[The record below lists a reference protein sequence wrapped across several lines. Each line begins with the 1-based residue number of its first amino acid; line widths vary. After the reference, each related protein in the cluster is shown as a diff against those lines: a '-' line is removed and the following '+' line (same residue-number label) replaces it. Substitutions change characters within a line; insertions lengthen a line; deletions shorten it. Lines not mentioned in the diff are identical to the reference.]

1 MPPGS
6 FSDSADA
13 VMRTANAGVL
23 AGAHMILGL
32 PGEDREMIIS
42 HAERLS
48 QLPLST
54 LKLHQLQLIRNTRMA
69 YEQL

>member
-1 MPPGS
+1 
-6 FSDSADA
+6 
-13 VMRTANAGVL
+13 MRTANAGVL

-48 QLPLST
+48 QLPLVDIEITSVAT
-54 LKLHQLQLIRNTRMA
+54 DPQYPYGVRA
-69 YEQL
+69 VGES